1 MQEIE
6 DNFKSNGG
14 KFEEFRIGDLFEIKS
29 NPQLNKDS
37 FRFSANGEYPYFTR
51 TVLNNGFA
59 GYVDYLDE
67 EHKICG
73 NSLAVGMLGMQFFY
87 MKKDFYAGQFTKTA
101 FPKFKGFNETSA
113 QYFIVLLNKYQK
125 VFQGV
130 LVRDFEELFNDSLIQ
145 LPTQNGEIAF
155 DYMEAYIKELEAD
168 RVKELEYEK
177 AQQLKAYLIATG
189 LKDYTLTKAEQA
201 ALEIFEKYIKINN
214 WGKPYLPAV
223 DCSQQKSV
231 QFQEFKIGELFEKI
245 DRGDIFQQGRLQDN
259 EGGINFIA
267 QNDSNNGFVKRVSS
281 DNYRVFLEN
290 SIVIGRQTGITY
302 YQKDKF
308 VTTDGL
314 LVINNPKIIN
324 NEFNGLFITSLLS
337 RQLLAFCYTHTV
349 SAKKLVEVK
358 IQLPTQNNAIDF
370 DFMHT
375 FIRAIE
381 KIVIKE
387 VVEWADKKIQATKQ
401 VINA

>member
-1 MQEIE
+1 M
-6 DNFKSNGG
+6 
-14 KFEEFRIGDLFEIKS
+14 
-29 NPQLNKDS
+29 
-37 FRFSANGEYPYFTR
+37 
-51 TVLNNGFA
+51 
-59 GYVDYLDE
+59 
-67 EHKICG
+67 
-73 NSLAVGMLGMQFFY
+73 
-87 MKKDFYAGQFTKTA
+87 
-101 FPKFKGFNETSA
+101 
-113 QYFIVLLNKYQK
+113 NKYQK